1 MDEKRMAGAG
11 GHCSSHK
18 AQPTLSQEAMGKA
31 ILNAPLVSVEA
42 MDAEAFFKWPK
53 TARVKWYCST
63 LCAYQEQ
70 LFESSRRNNVPA
82 QLIAACI
89 LNELADIKF
98 QDVWQERLGVTKG
111 SLGPAQMQVQTA
123 TEFGHVDVPQEILK
137 HNDEANRF
145 QPAPFVP
152 EGISAPPPRDL
163 LLRSYVSKRLKIMQV
178 SIEAAARELAR
189 LLTLMAKHKTKSWQ
203 QQHGFNAP
211 APAVAPHPHACFEK
225 NSFRGVTDNERFEQL
240 CDSVIAAYNSPD
252 IIIAMNPGKSVLLGG
267 ASGTPPYLDA
277 RQHGF
282 NGATIGWDI
291 FTEGLFVQSP

>member
-1 MDEKRMAGAG
+1 
-11 GHCSSHK
+11 
-18 AQPTLSQEAMGKA
+18 MGKA
-31 ILNAPLVSVEA
+31 ILKAPLVSVEA
-42 MDAEAFFKWPK
+42 MDAEAFFKRSK
-53 TARVKWYCST
+53 AARVKWYCST

-98 QDVWQERLGVTKG
+98 QDVWQERLGAIKG

-123 TEFGHVDVPQEILK
+123 TEFGHVDVPQEVLERD
-137 HNDEANRF
+137 DEAKRL
-145 QPAPFVP
+145 QPGPHFMS
-152 EGISAPPPRDL
+152 EGYAPPPPRKM
-163 LLRSYVSKRLKIMQV
+163 LLRAYVAMRLKIMQV

-189 LLTLMAKHKTKSWQ
+189 LLTLMAKHKTRAWQ

-211 APAVAPHPHACFEK
+211 APAVAPHPHACFQQ

-252 IIIAMNPGKSVLLGG
+252 IIIAMNPGKSVLFGG
-267 ASGTPPYLDA
+267 ASGAPPYLDA

-291 FTEGLFVQSP
+291 FTEGLFVQRP

>member
-1 MDEKRMAGAG
+1 MAGAG
-11 GHCSSHK
+11 GHCASHT
-18 AQPTLSQEAMGKA
+18 AQPTLSQEARGKA
-31 ILNAPLVSVEA
+31 LLKAQRVSVEA

-53 TARVKWYCST
+53 TARIKWYCST
-63 LCAYQEQ
+63 LCAYQDQ

-98 QDVWQERLGVTKG
+98 QDVWQERLGAIKG

-123 TEFGHVDVPQEILK
+123 TEFGHVDVPREVLER
-137 HNDEANRF
+137 NDAANRF
-145 QPAPFVP
+145 QPEPPLVSDGYSP
-152 EGISAPPPRDL
+152 PPPRDL
-163 LLRSYVSKRLKIMQV
+163 LLRSYVAGRLKIMQV
-178 SIEAAARELAR
+178 GIEAVARELAR

-211 APAVAPHPHACFEK
+211 APAVAPHPHAFFQK
-225 NSFRGVTDNERFEQL
+225 NSFRGATDNERFEQL
-240 CDSVIAAYNSPD
+240 CDSLIAAYNSPD

-267 ASGTPPYLDA
+267 ASGAPPYLDA

-291 FTEGLFVQSP
+291 FTEGLFVQP